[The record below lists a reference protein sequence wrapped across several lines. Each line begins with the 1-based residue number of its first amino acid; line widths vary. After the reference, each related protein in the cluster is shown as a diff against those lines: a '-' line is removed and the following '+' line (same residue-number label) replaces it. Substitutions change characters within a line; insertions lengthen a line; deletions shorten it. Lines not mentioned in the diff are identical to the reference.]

1 MHNLTNI
8 LSILCVAEKK
18 KKKVIVIS
26 SSNYSRDLLNRL

>member
-1 MHNLTNI
+1 MNNLTNI
-8 LSILCVAEKK
+8 LSKLCVAEKK